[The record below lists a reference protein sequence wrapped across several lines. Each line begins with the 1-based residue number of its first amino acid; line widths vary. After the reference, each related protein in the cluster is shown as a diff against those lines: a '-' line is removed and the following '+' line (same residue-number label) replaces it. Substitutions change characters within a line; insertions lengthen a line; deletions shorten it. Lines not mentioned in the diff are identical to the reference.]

1 MGHLRAADDKSTRL
15 TLQATT
21 FTTRST
27 VKYIKK
33 INLSGNLKAIFTI
46 YTPLTAWWRQWRS
59 LHLQTS
65 STRRLRLWICV
76 PSRSTLMS
84 IWTNIWVRFRWQM
97 NSLFPPAARR
107 TLSGHL
113 LLFSFLLGTEEERNT
128 KNILTK
134 NSDIGLC

>member
-33 INLSGNLKAIFTI
+33 ISIIRKFKGNI

-113 LLFSFLLGTEEERNT
+113 LLFSFLLGTEEDRNA